1 MIFVYAHSQAKWH
14 PIESK
19 PFPSLTIG
27 QRDSRQNC
35 ANRQAIAQGLASN
48 SILHTQS
55 VWTIEKLERIEKAL
69 GILPK

>member
-1 MIFVYAHSQAKWH
+1 MAPDRVKALSIADNRTAGFEAELCKSAGDRPGYQSSDY
-14 PIESK
+14 PES
-19 PFPSLTIG
+19 
-27 QRDSRQNC
+27 
-35 ANRQAIAQGLASN
+35 LASN